1 MGKLSAK
8 NVEHAPRG
16 KHSDG
21 DGLSLLVKPSGARS
35 WVVRVSV
42 ADRKR
47 DIGIGPWPAVGLA
60 AARQRRDE
68 IKAEAKAEACLAHTL
83 GNSVEQAYVRQA
95 DLFGQR
101 RDVMAD
107 WANFASS
114 SRS

>member
-47 DIGIGPWPAVGLA
+47 DGGIGPWPTVGLA

-68 IKAEAKAEACLAHTL
+68 IKAEAKAGRDPTTQR
-83 GNSVEQAYVRQA
+83 SDVPS
-95 DLFGQR
+95 FGQAAEEVC
-101 RDVMAD
+101 DVM
-107 WANFASS
+107 
-114 SRS
+114 RPT